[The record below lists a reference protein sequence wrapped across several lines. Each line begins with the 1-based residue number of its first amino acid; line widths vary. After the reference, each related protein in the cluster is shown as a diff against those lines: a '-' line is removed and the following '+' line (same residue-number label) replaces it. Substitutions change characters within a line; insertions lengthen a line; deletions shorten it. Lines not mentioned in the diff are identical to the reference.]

1 MYGVNRY
8 NEYLKEALE
17 FKPQES
23 VKSKREH
30 RKSMK

>member
-1 MYGVNRY
+1 MDGVNRY

-17 FKPQES
+17 FKPLAS

>member
-1 MYGVNRY
+1 MDGVNRY

-17 FKPQES
+17 FKPHAS

>member
-1 MYGVNRY
+1 MDGVNRC

-17 FKPQES
+17 FKPQAS

>member
-17 FKPQES
+17 FKPLAS
-23 VKSKREH
+23 VKKQKRA
-30 RKSMK
+30 